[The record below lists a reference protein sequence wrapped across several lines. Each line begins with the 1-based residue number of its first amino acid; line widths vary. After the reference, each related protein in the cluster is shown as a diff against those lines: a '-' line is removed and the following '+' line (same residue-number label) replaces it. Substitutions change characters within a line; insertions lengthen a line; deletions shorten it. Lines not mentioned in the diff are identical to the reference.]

1 MKTKSFISGIAIAV
15 VAVIG
20 LCSFTS
26 LNSTHDE
33 IVIGVRTHV
42 HAQGSRCK
50 GTVGCSCP
58 GFSAITNGD
67 VWQKA
72 YCRHCGHKRS
82 VHK

>member
-1 MKTKSFISGIAIAV
+1 MKTKSFIPGIAIAV

-42 HAQGSRCK
+42 HAQGARCN